1 MASDALH
8 RPTVVVSA
16 MWINTPDLLGL
27 AFGFFNILR
36 LVSYFPQIV
45 AVARDPN
52 GASAISFSCWSIWIG
67 ANGSTGLYAWIK
79 LADMPLA
86 LISAFN
92 AACCAAVLL
101 LTIYKRVTSSRNSG
115 ELVGEEEHA

>member
-1 MASDALH
+1 MGVLSMSIANA
-8 RPTVVVSA
+8 
-16 MWINTPDLLGL
+16 DLLGL
-27 AFGFFNILR
+27 VFGFFNVLR

-45 AVARDPN
+45 AVARDQH

-67 ANGSTGLYAWIK
+67 ANGSTGLYVWVK

-86 LISAFN
+86 LISGFN

-101 LTIYKRVTSSRNSG
+101 LAIYKRATSSRNSKKM
-115 ELVGEEEHA
+115 VGEEGHA

>member
-1 MASDALH
+1 
-8 RPTVVVSA
+8 
-16 MWINTPDLLGL
+16 MWINTTDFLGM

-45 AVARDPN
+45 AVARDQN

-67 ANGSTGLYAWIK
+67 ANGSTGLYAWVK

-86 LISAFN
+86 LISGFN
-92 AACCAAVLL
+92 AACCAAVLVL
-101 LTIYKRVTSSRNSG
+101 AIYKRAMARRNSNG
-115 ELVGEEEHA
+115 TTGRERHA